1 MSVLNGLKLVVSRK
15 YTTASPVV
23 QRRNKL
29 ANRLHEQIE
38 LCEAKKHGA

>member
-1 MSVLNGLKLVVSRK
+1 MSALNSLKLVVGKK
-15 YTTASPVV
+15 YNAVSPVV

-38 LCEAKKHGA
+38 LCEAKK